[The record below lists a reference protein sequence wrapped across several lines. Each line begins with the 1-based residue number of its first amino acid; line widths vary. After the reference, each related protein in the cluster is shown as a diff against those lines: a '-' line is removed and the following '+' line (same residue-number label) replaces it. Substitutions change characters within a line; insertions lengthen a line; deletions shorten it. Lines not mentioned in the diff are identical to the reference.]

1 MLYDFPFKLMES
13 SVIHLIDNLFCRR
26 AKCFDA
32 AALLKVDT
40 LREVNVKDIEDKKEL
55 FAHDAVMYK
64 RFKHVVSEIDRT
76 VRAAEALRK
85 KDFNLFGQLMI
96 ESHNSLR

>member
-1 MLYDFPFKLMES
+1 MTTF
-13 SVIHLIDNLFCRR
+13 VICRR

-55 FAHDAVMYK
+55 FAHDEVMYK